1 MFMLIFMSMISLK
14 RIINEIMEA
23 LPPIPPAPPA
33 IIQQVPS
40 VNTNAI
46 ADAIYVAEGGK
57 KTRFPYGISL
67 KKSGIQTADEADAR
81 KICLNTI
88 SHALNDWRVG
98 GSKGNFIDF
107 LSLRYCH
114 ENHKNWAKMV
124 KSIMIKQ
131 KKEKEAKK

>member
-1 MFMLIFMSMISLK
+1 
-14 RIINEIMEA
+14 MEA

-33 IIQQVPS
+33 IIQQIPS

-57 KTRFPYGISL
+57 KTKFPYGISL

-88 SHALNDWRVG
+88 VHALNDWRVT
-98 GSKGNFIDF
+98 GSKGSFIDF

-114 ENHKNWAKMV
+114 ENHKSWAKMV
-124 KSIMIKQ
+124 KNIMIRQ
-131 KKEKEAKK
+131 EKEKKAKK